1 MDNHRPDIKGIITLT
16 NVQGFLGIARGITLC
31 LILASLILLI
41 SQWDSVPNYDPLL
54 AALIIGITFKAI
66 WPNAQWHSSGAKFS
80 GKTILE
86 FSVMILGASIFLPN
100 VIRAG
105 SGLVALIIFGVAGGM
120 LVAFIVGHKILKL
133 SPKLAILIGTSN
145 SICGNSAAA
154 VMAPI
159 IGASS
164 SELAAVIA
172 VSGLLGAGQILLLPM
187 LAPLFGLNNYEYGIV
202 AGMSVYAVAQVYA
215 ASATVS
221 ATSASVATFVKL
233 ARVVLLA
240 PLVLVIQIILSIQK
254 TQALNEVKTFKEISI
269 RQYLP
274 WFVLGFILL
283 AILRSIGFITE
294 DQGGQIRNFSRYS
307 FIVAMVAIGMAVDI
321 RDVVKIGPKV
331 VLVICSILLFMITTS
346 VLASK
351 ILHSA
356 SVING

>member
-1 MDNHRPDIKGIITLT
+1 MT
-16 NVQGFLGIARGITLC
+16 NVKSFLQIAPGVGLC
-31 LILASLILLI
+31 LILASLILVA
-41 SQWDSVPNYDPLL
+41 SQFGSVPKWDPLL
-54 AALIIGITFKAI
+54 VALIIGITFKAI
-66 WPNAQWHSSGAKFS
+66 WPNAKWHSSGAKFS
-80 GKTILE
+80 GKAILE

-100 VIRAG
+100 VILAG
-105 SGLVALIIFGVAGGM
+105 TGLFALILFGVTGGM

-164 SELAAVIA
+164 SELATVIG

-187 LAPLFGLNNYEYGIV
+187 LAPLFGLNHYEYGIV

-240 PLVLVIQIILSIQK
+240 PLVLVIQLIVSIQK
-254 TQALNEVKTFKEISI
+254 TPAFSEVKTFKEVSI

-283 AILRSIGFITE
+283 AILRSIGFISE
-294 DQGGQIRNFSRYS
+294 DQGSQIRTFSRYS
-307 FIVAMVAIGMAVDI
+307 FLVAMIAIGMAVDI

-331 VLVICSILLFMITTS
+331 VVVIFSILLFMVTTS
-346 VLASK
+346 MLASK
-351 ILHSA
+351 LLHSSSA
-356 SVING
+356 ISG